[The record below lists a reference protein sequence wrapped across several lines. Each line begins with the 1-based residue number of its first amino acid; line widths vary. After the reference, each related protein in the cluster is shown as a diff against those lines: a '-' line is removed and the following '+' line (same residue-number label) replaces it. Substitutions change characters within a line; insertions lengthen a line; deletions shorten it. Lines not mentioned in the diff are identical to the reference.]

1 MSMLKKVCD
10 VVMLETS
17 GIDRNNGV
25 VFKDTLENLKLT
37 RNHYSPD
44 IEFSDCEYYHLYILS
59 EDEIKDGDWVLE
71 HSSNMPVKALK
82 DWTNEDHT
90 KNPFDRKIIATTD
103 SSLEVLSKGINP
115 VYEKLP
121 RPSEEFIEDFII
133 RFNNWNQIEKVKVDY
148 EIKDYTIIRTIPRD
162 FVTNYEPKIN
172 YKDNTIST
180 THFKDKWNRSE
191 VLDLFDKFISD
202 LKSDSEFFK
211 KYGDMPGGIPA
222 LRNKWMDE
230 HI

>member
-1 MSMLKKVCD
+1 MPILKKVCD

-44 IEFSDCEYYHLYILS
+44 IEFSDCQYYHIYILS
-59 EDEIKDGDWVLE
+59 DDEIKAGDWYFNKL
-71 HSSNMPVKALK
+71 
-82 DWTNEDHT
+82 TNEVYQANKSRVAET
-90 KNPFDRKIIATTD
+90 LNLGNCKLIIATTD
-103 SSLEVLSKGINP
+103 SSLEVVSKGINP

-148 EIKDYTIIRTIPRD
+148 HDNSDYNPSIFDDIRL
-162 FVTNYEPKIN
+162 KIN
-172 YKDNTIST
+172 NDNTIST

>member
-1 MSMLKKVCD
+1 MPILKKVCN

-59 EDEIKDGDWVLE
+59 DDEIKEGDWCIVG
-71 HSSNMPVKALK
+71 
-82 DWTNEDHT
+82 DHLSRYDSKIT
-90 KNPFDRKIIATTD
+90 SDEELRAQWSKIIATTD
-103 SSLEVLSKGINP
+103 SSLEVVSKGINP

-172 YKDNTIST
+172 HKDNTIST

-222 LRNKWMDE
+222 LREKWMDE